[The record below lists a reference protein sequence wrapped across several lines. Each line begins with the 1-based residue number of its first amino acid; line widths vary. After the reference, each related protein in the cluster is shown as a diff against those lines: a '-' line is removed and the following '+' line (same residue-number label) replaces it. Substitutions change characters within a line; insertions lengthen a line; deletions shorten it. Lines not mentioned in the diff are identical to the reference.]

1 MDDRLESNKTLW
13 NALTGLHVKSAFYDV
28 AGFLN
33 GRCTLMP
40 LEREEMGDVSGKS
53 LLHLQCHFGL
63 DTLSWVRLGAEVTGT
78 DFSDKAIEYARKLSG
93 EAGIQA
99 DFICAD
105 IYALPDILDKQFD
118 IVFTSYGAL
127 TWLPD
132 LDGWA
137 EIVARYV
144 KPGGFFY
151 VAEIHPMLYA
161 IGYEPD
167 PELRLKNSY
176 FPAVEQER
184 NEGGSDYATSFTHDF
199 VSYEWQWPV
208 STVVTALA
216 QAGLRIE
223 FVHEFPFCCF
233 CARQDMYQDK
243 DGWWHLAGDK
253 VPLTFSIKAY
263 KPRR

>member
-1 MDDRLESNKTLW
+1 MDERLESNKNLW
-13 NALTGLHVKSAFYDV
+13 NALTGHHVKSTFYNV
-28 AGFLN
+28 AGFLD

-40 LEREEMGDVSGKS
+40 LEREEMGDVKGRS

-63 DTLSWVRLGAEVTGT
+63 DTLSWARLGAEVTGA
-78 DFSDKAIEYARKLSG
+78 DFSDEAINCARKLSVDTS
-93 EAGIQA
+93 IKA

-105 IYALPDILDKQFD
+105 IYALPDLLDKQFD
-118 IVFTSYGAL
+118 IVFTSYGVL

-132 LDGWA
+132 LDEWA
-137 EIVARYV
+137 EIAARYV

-151 VAEIHPMLYA
+151 IAEIHPMLFTV
-161 IGYEPD
+161 GYEPD
-167 PELRLKNSY
+167 PELRIRNSY
-176 FPAVEQER
+176 FPVSEQER
-184 NEGGSDYATSFTHDF
+184 YEGGSDYASDFTHDF

-233 CARQDMYQDK
+233 QGRRDMQQDK
-243 DGWWHLAGDK
+243 EGWWHLEGDR
-253 VPLTFSIKAY
+253 VPLTYSIKAY
-263 KPRR
+263 KPRK